1 MRSILIL
8 IFFSAFGFFKAQDK
22 LIFKTGKK
30 VNCKVLSID
39 ASTVSYSDSVSTQ
52 KTAAK
57 KDLIMA
63 EKNGAVFIFGA
74 SENSFPTYSTSSDK
88 PFDYN
93 ESRAKARKE
102 KEKTFSNNI
111 IGIQIPDLVFGRLTM
126 TYERLFNEKQIGITI
141 PASLSYDPRILFS
154 GLQDTASVRQNPIR
168 TNVGFITGLDINY
181 YFARKSYSK
190 FFVGP
195 RLRYG
200 TDVYLQNLTGYSVQ
214 LQNGFLA
221 CSSNGKMASTFAF
234 GVGFVRVTSF
244 NGIDPRQS
252 FPWMSVTIRIGF
264 RA

>member
-1 MRSILIL
+1 MRLLFIL
-8 IFFSAFGFFKAQDK
+8 IFVSAFSFFKAQDK

-30 VNCKVLSID
+30 VNCKVVSID
-39 ASTVSYSDSVSTQ
+39 ASTVTYSDSADIQ

-57 KDLIMA
+57 QDLIMA
-63 EKNGAVFIFGA
+63 EKNGAVVIFGT
-74 SENSFPTYSTSSDK
+74 SNNSFPTYSTADK

-126 TYERLFNEKQIGITI
+126 TYERLFNEKQIGVTI

-181 YFARKSYSK
+181 YFSRRSYSK

-195 RLRYG
+195 RFRYG
-200 TDVYLQNLTGYSVQ
+200 TDVYLQNLTGYSIQ

-252 FPWMSVTIRIGF
+252 YPWMSVTIRIGF